1 MKSYTDV
8 IQLAA
13 KQAHDTY
20 MSGSYAPWQQVDF
33 ELIAFIYE
41 VPTKQVAIDAGT
53 VYDTLQAETFAQFK
67 LGK

>member
-1 MKSYTDV
+1 MKSYAEV
-8 IQLAA
+8 IKLAA
-13 KQAHDTY
+13 KQALDTY

-53 VYDTLQAETFAQFK
+53 VYDALQEEQFAQFK
-67 LGK
+67 AMK